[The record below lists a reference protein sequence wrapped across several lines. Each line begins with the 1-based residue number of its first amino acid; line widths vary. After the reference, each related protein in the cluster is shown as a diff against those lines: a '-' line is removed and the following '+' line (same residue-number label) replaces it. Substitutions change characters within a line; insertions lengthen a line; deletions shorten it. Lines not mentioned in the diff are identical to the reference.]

1 MKKLFALMLAFVLSL
16 SLALVGCSNNPDTSG
31 TQSKNTIK
39 IVTPDGAPTLA
50 IYELMHSVTNLDGHP
65 ITYKIV
71 SDAQAVNAA
80 ILSGEADIAVMPTN
94 VAAKL
99 YNNGVDI
106 KLLSV
111 NVFGVLYMIGAEALS
126 SPSDLIGK
134 VVALTGQAGTPDIT
148 LRLILDRNNIE
159 YVESETAIDGKVA
172 LRYFSGGPDVIA
184 QLKTGKADYGV
195 LGEPAVTGALLK
207 TGGQIVM
214 NLQDVWESYIGE
226 DTFTQAG
233 IVVKSSVYNDN
244 GLIAAFNE
252 KLTSN
257 LTYVYDNASTIKDT
271 FARYESSIAIN
282 FTSEVLNRCN
292 LRHKTASQI
301 KAKLE
306 LYYQAI
312 LDYDAKFIGGKLP
325 DGGFYLM

>member
-1 MKKLFALMLAFVLSL
+1 MKKLLSLMLVLSL
-16 SLALVGCSNNPDTSG
+16 IFSLALVGCNNQSNQGDEEK
-31 TQSKNTIK
+31 SKIT

-50 IYELMHSVTNLDGHP
+50 VYQLMHSVTELDGHKVE
-65 ITYKIV
+65 YKIV
-71 SDAQAVNAA
+71 SDAQAVSAA
-80 ILSGEADIAVMPTN
+80 ILSGEADVAVMPTN

-111 NVFGVLYMIGAEALS
+111 NVFGVLYMIGAEALA
-126 SPSDLIGK
+126 SPQELKGK
-134 VVALTGQAGTPDIT
+134 VVALTGQSGTPDIT
-148 LRLILDRNNIE
+148 LRFILDRNNIE
-159 YVESETAIDGKVA
+159 YVESETAVEGKVA

-195 LGEPAVTGALLK
+195 LGEPAVTGALNK

-214 NLQDVWESYIGE
+214 NLQKAWEDYVGD

-233 IVVKSSVYNDN
+233 IVVKSTVYNDN
-244 GLIAAFNE
+244 GLIEALNE

-257 LTYVYDNASTIKDT
+257 LTYVYENASTIKDT
-271 FARYESSIAIN
+271 FAKYESAITVN
-282 FTSEVLNRCN
+282 FNSTILNRCN
-292 LRHKTASQI
+292 LNHKTASQI
-301 KAKLE
+301 KTQLE

-312 LDYDAKFIGGKLP
+312 LGYAPAFIGGKLP
-325 DGGFYLM
+325 DEGFYLI